1 MTDDD
6 ATLPPQAGRTP
17 KTIVLELNERCTG
30 AVNFATA
37 GEFESLIGQSYVF
50 LTDLEAWASVL
61 SSQPEAPLLRT
72 ASHEY
77 AISWLNSCQGQYRNA
92 FKSLRLVME
101 LCLQSVFLSADLV
114 ALGEWLRNESDT
126 IWASLLDGDR
136 ALFSKR
142 FCLAF
147 APPLVEHV
155 SHFRE
160 MARTVYRELSE
171 CIHGNVPEKIP
182 LPLSIGFDEATFRL
196 WHEKAKI
203 VRLASVF
210 SLSMRYLGTLTPDE
224 RKRVEGG
231 VIDQLGHIEAVRDLF
246 SSGDQP

>member
-1 MTDDD
+1 MTDA
-6 ATLPPQAGRTP
+6 ATPRTQAARTP
-17 KTIVLELNERCTG
+17 KTIVLELNERCTST
-30 AVNFATA
+30 VTHATA
-37 GEFESLIGQSYVF
+37 AEFEPLIGQSYVF
-50 LTDLEAWASVL
+50 LTDLEAWTHVL
-61 SSQPEAPLLRT
+61 GSRPEASLLQT

-77 AISWLNSCQGQYRNA
+77 AVSLLNSCQGQYRNA

-114 ALGEWLRNESDT
+114 ALGEWLRNDADT

-147 APPLVEHV
+147 APPLVEHT

-160 MARTVYRELSE
+160 IARTVYRELSE

-182 LPLSIGFDEATFRL
+182 LPLSLGFDEATFRL

-210 SLSMRYLGTLTPDE
+210 SLSMRYLGSLTPDE
-224 RKRVEGG
+224 RKCVEAG
-231 VIDQLGHIEAVRDLF
+231 VIDQLGHIEALRDLF
-246 SSGDQP
+246 SSGAQP

>member
-1 MTDDD
+1 MTDA
-6 ATLPPQAGRTP
+6 ATPTAQPLRSP
-17 KTIVLELNERCTG
+17 KTIILELNERCTS
-30 AVNFATA
+30 AVTHATA
-37 GEFESLIGQSYVF
+37 AEFEPLIGQSYVF
-50 LTDLEAWASVL
+50 LTDLEAWTSVL
-61 SSQPEAPLLRT
+61 RSRPEASLLQT

-77 AISWLNSCQGQYRNA
+77 AVSLLNSCQGQYRNS
-92 FKSLRLVME
+92 FKGLRLVME
-101 LCLQSVFLSADLV
+101 LCLQSVYLSADLV
-114 ALGEWLRNESDT
+114 ALSEWLRNDSDT

-147 APPLVEHV
+147 APAVAEHTL
-155 SHFRE
+155 HFRE

-182 LPLSIGFDEATFRL
+182 LPLSLGFDEATFRL

-210 SLSMRYLGTLTPDE
+210 SLSMRYLGSLTPDE
-224 RKRVEGG
+224 RKRVEAG
-231 VIDQLGHIEAVRDLF
+231 VIDQLGHIQAVRDLF